1 MTVKA
6 ILSVDAVRYPLTGTG
21 RYALELARHL
31 PQVGTI
37 DTLRYFG
44 TAGFVAEPPSPRES
58 ASAAAGTL
66 RRLLQKS
73 GAVVALRQV
82 VLNHRRKRA
91 LSGFEDHVYH
101 GPNYYLPPREG
112 PNVVTIHD
120 LSIFT
125 MPECHP
131 PERVRYMRE
140 QIALSLKRATRLIT
154 DCAFTRE
161 ETAAYFGW
169 PIERID
175 VIPLAS
181 SGNFVPQDEIQVAP
195 VLTRFGLSHRGYCL
209 YAGTI
214 EPRKNIGRL
223 LEAYERLPQQLRQR
237 FPLVLVGYRGW
248 QSESVH
254 ARIAAGEREGWARYV
269 GYVPGADLPALY
281 AGARLFALPSLYE
294 GFGLP
299 VLEAMASATPVIT
312 SDRSSLPEVAGSA
325 ALTVDPYDVNGLRE
339 MLRIGLEDEAWQE
352 KARADG
358 LKQAARFSWRRCAE
372 ETARSY
378 ALAAGRA
385 SIT

>member
-44 TAGFVAEPPSPRES
+44 AAGFVEEPPTPRES
-58 ASAAAGTL
+58 GSAAAGSL
-66 RRLLQKS
+66 RRILQKS
-73 GAVVALRQV
+73 GAVVALRQAA
-82 VLNHRRKRA
+82 LNYRRKRA

-169 PIERID
+169 PIDRID
-175 VIPLAS
+175 AIPLAS
-181 SGNFVPQDEIQVAP
+181 SGDFVPQEEAQVRP
-195 VLTRFGLSHRGYCL
+195 VLARLGLSYRGYCL

-223 LEAYERLPQQLRQR
+223 LDAYEDLPQQLKRR
-237 FPLVLVGYRGW
+237 FPLVLVGHRGW
-248 QSESVH
+248 RSESVH
-254 ARIAAGEREGWARYV
+254 ARIATGERDGWARYI

-299 VLEAMASATPVIT
+299 ILEAMASATPVVT

-325 ALTVDPYDVNGLRE
+325 GLMVDPYDVKALQTA
-339 MLRIGLEDEAWQE
+339 LHKGLEDEAWQE
-352 KARADG
+352 KARGCG

-378 ALAAGRA
+378 ALASGGEVK
-385 SIT
+385 